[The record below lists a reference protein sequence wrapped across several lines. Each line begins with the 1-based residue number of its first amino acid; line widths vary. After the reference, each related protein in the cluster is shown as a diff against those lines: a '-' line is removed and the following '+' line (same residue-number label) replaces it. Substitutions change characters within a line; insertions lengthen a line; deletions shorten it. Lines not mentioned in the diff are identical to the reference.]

1 MSMEQVGYHHWP
13 KVEQYEHQYVGG
25 LPPLEAVHSSHFQPR
40 YIALEE
46 TLQPR

>member
-13 KVEQYEHQYVGG
+13 KVEQYGEQYVGG